1 MRISPENG
9 KARFKVIGIEP
20 WSDEEGFS
28 DATKKTG
35 VTGICGSGIIEV
47 VAELLLAKLMTS
59 DGVIGGEGTNTS
71 EYIEPD
77 GRTFSYVLYKSPDGG
92 KTISVT
98 QNDVRAVQLAKAAL
112 YAGVRLLMDYLETDQ
127 IDSIQLAGAFGSHID
142 TTRATVLG
150 LIPDCKKEKVSS
162 VGNAAGSGAVI
173 ALLSKS
179 SRKEIQTLVDEI
191 EKIEIATEVAFQD
204 HFVEAMAI
212 PHKSAD
218 YPFLSSYVDL
228 PQKTDSIKPKRKNR
242 RTRER
247 N

>member
-1 MRISPENG
+1 M
-9 KARFKVIGIEP
+9 
-20 WSDEEGFS
+20 
-28 DATKKTG
+28 
-35 VTGICGSGIIEV
+35 
-47 VAELLLAKLMTS
+47 
-59 DGVIGGEGTNTS
+59 
-71 EYIEPD
+71 
-77 GRTFSYVLYKSPDGG
+77 
-92 KTISVT
+92 
-98 QNDVRAVQLAKAAL
+98 
-112 YAGVRLLMDYLETDQ
+112 
-127 IDSIQLAGAFGSHID
+127 
-142 TTRATVLG
+142 
-150 LIPDCKKEKVSS
+150 
-162 VGNAAGSGAVI
+162 